1 MAYWNLLL
9 WDPTELDE
17 VQSLKK
23 WEGLPFCNHHS
34 LLIHDTHSA
43 RENSA
48 HAVSSS
54 RGGGGVSGVSLKLTT
69 CLCRAVPEAD
79 LPCQP
84 WLPLHA
90 TTRRILMPVLAFQ
103 PAGLFWVV
111 SCLE

>member
-54 RGGGGVSGVSLKLTT
+54 RGGGVSLASLLNSQLACAELSQKPT
-69 CLCRAVPEAD
+69 CHASPGSHCMQQPE
-79 LPCQP
+79 
-84 WLPLHA
+84 
-90 TTRRILMPVLAFQ
+90 
-103 PAGLFWVV
+103 G
-111 SCLE
+111 S